1 MLSKRLNAI
10 ASMVDEKV
18 LYDVGCDHALL
29 DIYLSKVKNIK
40 CIAIDKSKE
49 CVNKAINN
57 VKRNKSNVEVIL
69 NDGLCNIDLLPNSV
83 VVTSGMG
90 TKNIIKIIKDKNIDN
105 LICQSNKN
113 IYELRK
119 NVCNLG
125 YYIFD
130 EKIVFEDKFY
140 IVIKFKKGF
149 KIYDDTDYF
158 LGPILQIKKDN
169 IYIDYLNTLKND
181 ILKNINKYDTNKK
194 KKYNMFLQA
203 IKKEL

>member
-40 CIAIDKSKE
+40 CIAIDKSRE

-57 VKRNKSNVEVIL
+57 VKKNKSTVEVML

-90 TKNIIKIIKDKNIDN
+90 TKNIIKIIKDRRHIIWKD
-105 LICQSNKN
+105 
-113 IYELRK
+113 
-119 NVCNLG
+119 
-125 YYIFD
+125 
-130 EKIVFEDKFY
+130 Y
-140 IVIKFKKGF
+140 IVMII
-149 KIYDDTDYF
+149 KIY
-158 LGPILQIKKDN
+158 
-169 IYIDYLNTLKND
+169 
-181 ILKNINKYDTNKK
+181 
-194 KKYNMFLQA
+194 
-203 IKKEL
+203 

>member
-40 CIAIDKSKE
+40 CIAIDKSRE

-57 VKRNKSNVEVIL
+57 VKKNKSTVEVML

-140 IVIKFKKGF
+140 IIIKFKKGF
-149 KIYDDTDYF
+149 KNYDDADYF
-158 LGPILQIKKDN
+158 LGPILQMKKDN
-169 IYIDYLNTLKND
+169 VYIDYLNTLKND

-194 KKYNMFLQA
+194 KKYDMFLQA